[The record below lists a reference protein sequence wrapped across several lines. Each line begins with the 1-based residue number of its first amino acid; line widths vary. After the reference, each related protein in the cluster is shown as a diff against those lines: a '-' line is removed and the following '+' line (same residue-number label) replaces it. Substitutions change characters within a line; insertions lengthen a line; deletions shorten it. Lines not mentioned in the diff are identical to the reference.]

1 MPEILRLLEE
11 VNLLST
17 LLNNKADWCKLLTL

>member
-11 VNLLST
+11 VNLLFT